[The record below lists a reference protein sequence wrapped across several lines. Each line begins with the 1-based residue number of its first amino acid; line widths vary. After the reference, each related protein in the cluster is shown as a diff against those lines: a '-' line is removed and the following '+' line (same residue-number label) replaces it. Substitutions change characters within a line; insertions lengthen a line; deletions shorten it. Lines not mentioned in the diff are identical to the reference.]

1 MQKRYP
7 QTHGSVQSQ
16 EVPAPMGG
24 VHTPFTS
31 HLTDQA
37 RGRQVS
43 SAQEANETIDRQS
56 YTPSFGQA
64 PVLSDKEVPRS
75 LLNTQVSHLSEPAEA
90 EISPNRPSFP
100 TRRRSYRRHCDSD
113 LHSSNAPSLPLETP
127 PSSGSFEWDERT
139 GKASGD
145 RFVDG
150 MASLT
155 SRSNEGGYLGI
166 DPRYLKNYLLLM
178 LLQALHL
185 APPCFE

>member
-1 MQKRYP
+1 
-7 QTHGSVQSQ
+7 
-16 EVPAPMGG
+16 MGG
-24 VHTPFTS
+24 VHTPFSS

-37 RGRQVS
+37 RGRRVS
-43 SAQEANETIDRQS
+43 SAQEANETIDQQS

-64 PVLSDKEVPRS
+64 PALSDKEIPRS

-100 TRRRSYRRHCDSD
+100 TRRRSYRRHRDSD

-155 SRSNEGGYLGI
+155 SRSMKGAIWVLIPGI
-166 DPRYLKNYLLLM
+166 WKITYY
-178 LLQALHL
+178 
-185 APPCFE
+185 